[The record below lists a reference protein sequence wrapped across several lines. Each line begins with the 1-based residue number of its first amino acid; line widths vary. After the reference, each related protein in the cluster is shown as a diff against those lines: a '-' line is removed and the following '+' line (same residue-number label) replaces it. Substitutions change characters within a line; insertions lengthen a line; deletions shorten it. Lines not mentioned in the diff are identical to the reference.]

1 MNLKEHLGIKIKSRG
16 LQKNS
21 RNFQQRNKEISKKSL
36 KLFSNHNCSLD
47 ITDKV
52 KFQIEWQIIPVQSQ
66 SLRPKTLVV
75 W

>member
-16 LQKNS
+16 LQ
-21 RNFQQRNKEISKKSL
+21 RNKEISKKSS

-52 KFQIEWQIIPVQSQ
+52 KFQIEWQIIPLQSQ